1 MGPDF
6 LCMTQLILIQSSTAS
21 MTLLLVLSTG
31 IQDRYFLFF
40 SLAFN
45 ICGDWWSSGNEN
57 KTSHLQGWNKEVIPS
72 TWMKKMREAL
82 EIKWNIW
89 MEWTVRE
96 VTIESVGREAITFNE
111 TYFACTSDK
120 KQTAIIRP
128 HLLQW
133 DLPHFHNVRTP
144 LPLPLVFPVGWWHP
158 HGVAHIHSPNPTTKR
173 KNKSILSFTVDT
185 HWTGQTVDSVNPLL
199 ILILRYPTHSENNPT
214 LPHFTSY
221 LLSLPPPHSISFKPE
236 QPSDGGQ
243 ATV

>member
-1 MGPDF
+1 
-6 LCMTQLILIQSSTAS
+6 
-21 MTLLLVLSTG
+21 
-31 IQDRYFLFF
+31 
-40 SLAFN
+40 
-45 ICGDWWSSGNEN
+45 
-57 KTSHLQGWNKEVIPS
+57 
-72 TWMKKMREAL
+72 MKKMREAL

-158 HGVAHIHSPNPTTKR
+158 HGVAHIHSPNPTIKI

-185 HWTGQTVDSVNPLL
+185 HWTGQTVDSVNPPL

-221 LLSLPPPHSISFKPE
+221 LNSHQMVVRQQFKTNLPLL
-236 QPSDGGQ
+236 
-243 ATV
+243 V